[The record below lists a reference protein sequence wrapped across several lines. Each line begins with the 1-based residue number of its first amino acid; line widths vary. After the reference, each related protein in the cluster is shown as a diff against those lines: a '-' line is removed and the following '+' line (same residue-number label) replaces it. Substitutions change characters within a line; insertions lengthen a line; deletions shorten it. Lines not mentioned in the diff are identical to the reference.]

1 MKKLLSVK
9 YAANSFNITFLLIRV
24 VFGST
29 MMVVH
34 GYQKLIHFAER
45 KNNFIDFLG
54 LGSTATL
61 SLVVFAEF
69 FCAAFIIL
77 GLFTRFA
84 AIPLCIAMGYAC
96 FITHHGDIFG
106 DSESSLQFLSV
117 FFLLL
122 LCGPGKYSI
131 DGMIAK

>member
-1 MKKLLSVK
+1 MKKFLSIK
-9 YAANSFNITFLLIRV
+9 YSNTSFNIALLLTRL

-29 MMVVH
+29 MMVIH
-34 GYQKLIHFAER
+34 GYQKLIHFAE
-45 KNNFIDFLG
+45 KKDNFIDFLG
-54 LGSTATL
+54 LGSTVSL

-96 FITHHGDIFG
+96 FVTHNGEVFAKGQDYI
-106 DSESSLQFLSV
+106 QFLTA
-117 FFLLL
+117 FFLIL
-122 LCGPGKYSI
+122 LCGPGKYSV
-131 DGMIAK
+131 DGMINK

>member
-1 MKKLLSVK
+1 MKKFLSIK
-9 YAANSFNITFLLIRV
+9 YSNTSFNIALLLTRL

-29 MMVVH
+29 MMVIH
-34 GYQKLIHFAER
+34 GYQKLIHFAET
-45 KNNFIDFLG
+45 KNDFFNFLG
-54 LGSTATL
+54 LGSTVTL

-96 FITHHGDIFG
+96 FVAHHGEIFAKG
-106 DSESSLQFLSV
+106 EASLQFLTA
-117 FFLLL
+117 FFLIL
-122 LCGPGKYSI
+122 LCGPGKYSV
-131 DGMIAK
+131 DGMINK

>member
-9 YAANSFNITFLLIRV
+9 YTSTSFNITFLLIRL
-24 VFGST
+24 VFGAT
-29 MMVVH
+29 MMVAH
-34 GYQKLIHFAER
+34 GYQKLVHFAER
-45 KNNFIDFLG
+45 KNSFVDFLG
-54 LGSTATL
+54 LGSTTTL

-77 GLFTRFA
+77 GLFTRMA

-96 FITHHGDIFG
+96 FVTHHGDVFG
-106 DSESSLQFLSV
+106 DGEASLQFLSV

>member
-9 YAANSFNITFLLIRV
+9 YTATSFNITFLLIRL
-24 VFGST
+24 VFGAT
-29 MMVVH
+29 MMVAH
-34 GYQKLIHFAER
+34 GYQKLVHFAER
-45 KNNFIDFLG
+45 KNNFVDFLG
-54 LGSTATL
+54 LGSTTTL

-77 GLFTRFA
+77 GLFTRLA

-96 FITHHGDIFG
+96 FVAHHGDVFG
-106 DSESSLQFLSV
+106 DGEASLQFLSV

>member
-1 MKKLLSVK
+1 MKKFLSIK
-9 YAANSFNITFLLIRV
+9 YSNNSFNIALLFTRLF
-24 VFGST
+24 FGAT
-29 MMVVH
+29 MMVIH
-34 GYQKLIHFAER
+34 GYHKLTHFADK
-45 KNNFIDFLG
+45 KNSFVDFLG

-96 FITHHGDIFG
+96 FVTHHGDVFG
-106 DSESSLQFLSV
+106 DGESSLQFLSV